1 MANHAPGIGA
11 LSDLFVRQLVSAA
24 EPKHPHFAIR
34 TQPRAEHQVRDRLL
48 ARGFSPVSL
57 KFLPGFVFARF
68 HAAQRLEISSMAG
81 VHSIVGFAADFA
93 GLPAPVDDEEL
104 EALVRVLESRLPFG
118 PAPFPACGVPCRLK
132 AGPLEGIRGVLMG
145 TSDAPV
151 VVLSLTLVQRS
162 IAVSVEADWVGP
174 FRPSY

>member
-1 MANHAPGIGA
+1 
-11 LSDLFVRQLVSAA
+11 
-24 EPKHPHFAIR
+24 
-34 TQPRAEHQVRDRLL
+34 
-48 ARGFSPVSL
+48 
-57 KFLPGFVFARF
+57 
-68 HAAQRLEISSMAG
+68 MAG
-81 VHSIVGFAADFA
+81 VHSIVAFAAESA
-93 GLPAPVDDEEL
+93 APSAALPAPVDDEEL
-104 EALVRVLESRLPFG
+104 EALLRVLDARLPFG

-145 TSDAPV
+145 TADFPL

>member
-11 LSDLFVRQLVSAA
+11 LSDLFVRQLVTAA

-34 TQPRAEHQVRDRLL
+34 TQPRAERQVRDRLL
-48 ARGFSPVSL
+48 ARGFTPISL
-57 KFLPGFVFARF
+57 RFLPGFVFARF
-68 HAAQRLEISSMAG
+68 HAGQRLEIASMAG
-81 VHSIVGFAADFA
+81 VHLIVSIAS
-93 GLPAPVDDEEL
+93 LPAPVDDEEL
-104 EALVRVLESRLPFG
+104 EALLRVVDSRLPLG

-145 TSDAPV
+145 TSDAPL